1 MIYQMLLILS
11 TDIRL
16 WERDRNNVDYDQ
28 RGVFGHFKEVNTC
41 DLVLL
46 ETLRRG
52 REVTTIFYFIRDSNS
67 TIVVFTADKVI

>member
-1 MIYQMLLILS
+1 MIYLMLLILS

-16 WERDRNNVDYDQ
+16 WERDTNNADYDQ

-46 ETLRRG
+46 KPWEG
-52 REVTTIFYFIRDSNS
+52 SE
-67 TIVVFTADKVI
+67 K

>member
-1 MIYQMLLILS
+1 MIYLMLLILS

-41 DLVLL
+41 DLPW
-46 ETLRRG
+46 EG
-52 REVTTIFYFIRDSNS
+52 AE
-67 TIVVFTADKVI
+67 K